1 MTVALPAVATVLGP
15 GAEPQPVFH
24 SLFSDAQRQPVPQLV
39 QDLWTSN
46 PRVAAALTGVGGPP
60 TAATDAP
67 ASAPQASPAS
77 AMNTPMNL
85 FSDRPADVRA
95 VFGERT

>member
-1 MTVALPAVATVLGP
+1 
-15 GAEPQPVFH
+15 
-24 SLFSDAQRQPVPQLV
+24 V

-60 TAATDAP
+60 TTATEAP
-67 ASAPQASPAS
+67 ASAANASPAS

-95 VFGERT
+95 LFGERT